1 MRGVLNVCK
10 PAGRSSYD
18 VIRRLKSVVPA
29 RDPHNGRRTAI
40 GHAGTLD
47 PMATGVLLLLLG
59 EATKVVGLLLKQPKT
74 YEAEVLFGIRT
85 DTDDVTGKTVEE
97 KPPPEVS
104 AGQVCSALVQFT
116 GRIMQTPP
124 VFSALK
130 LGGQPS
136 YKLARTGRPVQ
147 TEPRPVTIHEIELL
161 ELTLPR
167 ARLRAIVSSGT
178 YIRSLARDL
187 GAALGTVATL
197 SRLVRTRVGRFTIDD
212 AADPAGITGENITD
226 RLVSVREALPD
237 VPILPIDTETARR
250 LLCGQVVAL
259 PKAAGFSGQG
269 FAVTADGR
277 FLAIVNRD
285 EQKLQVERIIY
296 AD

>member
-1 MRGVLNVCK
+1 
-10 PAGRSSYD
+10 
-18 VIRRLKSVVPA
+18 
-29 RDPHNGRRTAI
+29 
-40 GHAGTLD
+40 
-47 PMATGVLLLLLG
+47 
-59 EATKVVGLLLKQPKT
+59 
-74 YEAEVLFGIRT
+74 
-85 DTDDVTGKTVEE
+85 
-97 KPPPEVS
+97 
-104 AGQVCSALVQFT
+104 
-116 GRIMQTPP
+116 
-124 VFSALK
+124 
-130 LGGQPS
+130 
-136 YKLARTGRPVQ
+136 
-147 TEPRPVTIHEIELL
+147 
-161 ELTLPR
+161 LTLPR

-259 PKAAGFSGQG
+259 PEAAGSSGQG